1 MSKYPQLDSGN
12 FLKDRGYANPEETRT
27 KFLLINDIE
36 LAYEDRGLPVSA
48 EITGVD
54 IDHMDARWTA
64 AMCRKPISELQELL
78 TKVRGLTQC
87 LRT

>member
-1 MSKYPQLDSGN
+1 MSKDPKLGSGD
-12 FLKDRGYANPEETRT
+12 FLRDRGYANPEESRA

-36 LAYEDRGLPVSA
+36 LAFEDRGMLVSP

-64 AMCRKPISELQELL
+64 AMCKKDVAELERILV
-78 TKVRGLTQC
+78 TVRGIPI
-87 LRT
+87 